1 MLEYVNLDL
10 ALPQDEY
17 KKRLRPLQQ
26 RLYELEHAIFDAK
39 VPVII
44 VFEGWSAT
52 GKGRLISLLV
62 ERLDPRGFRVVPI
75 TPPRTAELRYPW
87 MWRFWLKIP
96 ARGQMVAFDTSWY
109 RRVLIDRLNKTI
121 KKDELR
127 AAYQD
132 IAEFEEMLTAD
143 GAVILKFW
151 LHISEADQHKRI
163 KKLRKD
169 KLTAWQVGEEDTL
182 QNKRYEK
189 YAGFVEDMIA
199 RTDSP
204 HAPWTIVESTDRYY
218 MRVKVFETII
228 SSLEARLGLPSS
240 SKAKTSQ
247 RRAAKE
253 MKGAVNA

>member
-10 ALPQDEY
+10 ALPKEEY
-17 KKRLRPLQQ
+17 KKRVGPLQQ
-26 RLYELEHAIFDAK
+26 RLYELEHAVFDAN
-39 VPVII
+39 VPVMI
-44 VFEGWSAT
+44 VFEGWAAT
-52 GKGRLISLLV
+52 GKGRLISLLA

-75 TPPRTAELRYPW
+75 TPPRTAETRYPW

-109 RRVLIDRLNKTI
+109 RRVLVDRLNKTI
-121 KKDELR
+121 NKEELR

-132 IAEFEEMLTAD
+132 ISEFEEMLTAD
-143 GAVILKFW
+143 GTVMLKFW
-151 LHISEADQHKRI
+151 LHIGEADQKKRI

-169 KLTAWQVGEEDTL
+169 KLTAWQVSEEDVL

-204 HAPWTIVESTDRYY
+204 HAPWTIVEATDRYY
-218 MRVKVFETII
+218 MRTKVFETII
-228 SSLEARLGLPSS
+228 ASLEARLGLPAPSDA
-240 SKAKTSQ
+240 KAK
-247 RRAAKE
+247 RKKE